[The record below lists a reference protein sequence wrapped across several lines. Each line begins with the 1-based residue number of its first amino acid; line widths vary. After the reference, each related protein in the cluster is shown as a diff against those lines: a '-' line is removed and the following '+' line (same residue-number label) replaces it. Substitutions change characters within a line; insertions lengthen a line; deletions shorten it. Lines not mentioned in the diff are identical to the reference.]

1 MPRVSVIL
9 PVYNADKTLYSAAK
23 SCLNQTYKDL
33 ELIIID
39 DGSTDRS
46 AEISNSLVSS
56 DPRASFIQCDE
67 NVGVSSAI
75 EKGRRMASGS
85 FIARMDADDMSHP
98 NRIKTQVEALD
109 ANRSL
114 SGCGTSVRLMNAPRT
129 DPGRGFSAYVSWLNG
144 LNDVE
149 SLASQR
155 FIDSPIANPSSMVR
169 SSSLDMIGGF
179 TDPEWAEDYD
189 LWLRFLDEGMKLINI
204 PEVLFDW
211 YDSPTRLTR
220 SSDRYSLAR
229 FSQAKAH
236 YISKLKL
243 AIDNG
248 VEIAGA
254 GPIGKRI
261 ANDFTSEGIS
271 VNRFYEVN
279 ERRIGEFIHGVEV
292 FGYSSLRSGSSMLI
306 SAVARPG
313 AREIIREL
321 AISSGFCEGVDYF
334 CVA

>member
-23 SCLNQTYKDL
+23 SCLDQTYKDL

-46 AEISNSLVSS
+46 AEISNSLVNS
-56 DPRASFIQCDE
+56 DSRVSFIRCDE

-75 EKGRRMASGS
+75 EKGRRISSGS

-98 NRIKTQVEALD
+98 NRIKKQVEVLD
-109 ANRSL
+109 ANSSL

-129 DPGRGFSAYVSWLNG
+129 DPGRGFSAYVNWLNG

-169 SSSLDMIGGF
+169 SSDLAMVGGF
-179 TDPEWAEDYD
+179 SDPEWAEDYD
-189 LWLRFLDEGMKLINI
+189 LWLRFLDAGMKLMNI

-211 YDSPTRLTR
+211 YDSMTRLTR

-261 ANDFTSEGIS
+261 ANDIISEGIS

-279 ERRIGEFIHGVEV
+279 ERRIGKFIHGVEV
-292 FGYSSLRSGSSMLI
+292 FGYSSLRSGASMLI

-313 AREIIREL
+313 AREIIRES

>member
-9 PVYNADKTLYSAAK
+9 PVYNADKTLYRAAK
-23 SCLNQTYKDL
+23 SCLDQTYKDL
-33 ELIIID
+33 ELIIIN
-39 DGSTDRS
+39 DGSTDRC
-46 AEISNSLVSS
+46 AEISNSIVSS
-56 DPRASFIQCDE
+56 DQRVSFIQHDE
-67 NVGVSSAI
+67 NFGVSIAI
-75 EKGRRMASGS
+75 EKGRRIASGS
-85 FIARMDADDMSHP
+85 FIARMDADDVSHP
-98 NRIKTQVEALD
+98 NRIKKQVEALD
-109 ANRSL
+109 ANQSL
-114 SGCGTSVRLMNAPRT
+114 SGCGTSVRLMNAPRA

-169 SSSLDMIGGF
+169 SSALDMIGGF
-179 TDPEWAEDYD
+179 SDPEWAEDYD
-189 LWLRFLDEGMKLINI
+189 LWLRFLNKGMKLMNI
-204 PEVLFDW
+204 PEILFDW

-220 SSDRYSLAR
+220 SSDRYSLAQ

-261 ANDFTSEGIS
+261 ANNFISEGIS

-279 ERRIGEFIHGVEV
+279 ERRLGEFIHGVEV
-292 FGYSSLRSGSSMLI
+292 FDYSSLRSGSSMLI

-321 AISSGFCEGVDYF
+321 AINSGFREGVDYF

>member
-23 SCLNQTYKDL
+23 SCLDQTYKDL

-56 DPRASFIQCDE
+56 DSRVSFIRCDE

-75 EKGRRMASGS
+75 EKGRRISSGS

-98 NRIKTQVEALD
+98 DRIKKQVEVLD
-109 ANRSL
+109 ANSSL

-129 DPGRGFSAYVSWLNG
+129 DPGRGFSAYVNWLNG

-169 SSSLDMIGGF
+169 SSDLAMVGGF
-179 TDPEWAEDYD
+179 SDPEWAEDYD
-189 LWLRFLDEGMKLINI
+189 LWLRFLDAGMKLMNI

-211 YDSPTRLTR
+211 YDSMTRLTR

-261 ANDFTSEGIS
+261 ANDIISEGIS

-279 ERRIGEFIHGVEV
+279 ERRIGKFIHGVEV
-292 FGYSSLRSGSSMLI
+292 FGYSSLRSGASMLI

-313 AREIIREL
+313 AREIIRES

>member
-1 MPRVSVIL
+1 MPKVSVIL
-9 PVYNADKTLYSAAK
+9 PVYNADKTLYRAAN
-23 SCLNQTYKDL
+23 SCLDQTYKDL

-39 DGSTDRS
+39 DGSTDKS
-46 AEISNSLVSS
+46 AEISNDLLNKDQRV
-56 DPRASFIQCDE
+56 SFIQCNE
-67 NVGVSSAI
+67 NVGVSIAI

-85 FIARMDADDMSHP
+85 FIARMDADDVSYP
-98 NRIKTQVEALD
+98 DRIKKQVEVLD
-109 ANRSL
+109 ANPSL
-114 SGCGTSVRLMNAPRT
+114 SGCGTAVRLMNAPRA

-144 LNDVE
+144 LNDSE

-169 SSSLDMIGGF
+169 SSALDIVGGF
-179 TDPEWAEDYD
+179 SNPDWAEDYD
-189 LWLRFLDEGMKLINI
+189 LWLRFLDKGIKLMNI

-220 SSDRYSLAR
+220 SSDRYSLER
-229 FSQAKAH
+229 FSRAKAH

-243 AIDNG
+243 AVDSG
-248 VEIAGA
+248 VDVAGA

-261 ANDFTSEGIS
+261 TNDLISEGIS

-279 ERRIGEFIHGVEV
+279 ERRIGEFIHGIEV
-292 FGYSSLRSGSSMLI
+292 FDYSSLRTGSSMLI

-321 AISSGFCEGVDYF
+321 ANNSGFREGVDYF

>member
-23 SCLNQTYKDL
+23 SCLDQTYKDL

-39 DGSTDRS
+39 DGSTDKS
-46 AEISNSLVSS
+46 AEISNDILNKDRRV
-56 DPRASFIQCDE
+56 SFIQFNE
-67 NVGVSSAI
+67 NSGVSIAI
-75 EKGRRMASGS
+75 EEGRRMASGS
-85 FIARMDADDMSHP
+85 FIARMDADDISHP
-98 NRIKTQVEALD
+98 ERIRKQVEFLD

-114 SGCGTSVRLMNAPRT
+114 SGCGTSVRLVNAPKT

-144 LNDVE
+144 LNDYE

-169 SSSLDMIGGF
+169 SSALDKVGGF
-179 TDPEWAEDYD
+179 SNPEWAEDYD
-189 LWLRFLDEGMKLINI
+189 LWLRFLDKKMKLINI
-204 PEVLFDW
+204 PEVLLDW
-211 YDSPTRLTR
+211 HDSLTRLTR
-220 SSDRYSLAR
+220 SSDRYSLAK

-243 AIDNG
+243 AVDRG
-248 VEIAGA
+248 VDIAGA

-261 ANDFTSEGIS
+261 ANDLISEGIS

-279 ERRIGEFIHGVEV
+279 ERRIGKFIHGAEV
-292 FGYSSLRSGSSMLI
+292 FDYSSLRAGSSMLI

-321 AISSGFCEGVDYF
+321 ANSSGFFEGVDYF

>member
-23 SCLNQTYKDL
+23 SCLDQTYKDL

-56 DPRASFIQCDE
+56 DPRASFIRCDE

-271 VNRFYEVN
+271 VNRFYEIN

>member
-1 MPRVSVIL
+1 MPHVSVIL
-9 PVYNADKTLYSAAK
+9 PVYNADKTLYRAAK
-23 SCLNQTYKDL
+23 SCLDQTYKDL

-56 DPRASFIQCDE
+56 DPRVSFIQCDE

-75 EKGRRMASGS
+75 EKGRRISSGS

-98 NRIKTQVEALD
+98 DRIKKQVEVLD
-109 ANRSL
+109 ANSSL

-129 DPGRGFSAYVSWLNG
+129 DPGRGFSAYVNWLNG

-169 SSSLDMIGGF
+169 SSALDMVGGF
-179 TDPEWAEDYD
+179 SDPEWAEDYD
-189 LWLRFLDEGMKLINI
+189 LWLRFLNEGMKLINI
-204 PEVLFDW
+204 PEILFDW

-261 ANDFTSEGIS
+261 ANDIISEGIS

-279 ERRIGEFIHGVEV
+279 ERRIGKFIHGVEV
-292 FGYSSLRSGSSMLI
+292 FGYSSLRSGPSMLI

-313 AREIIREL
+313 AREIIRES

>member
-39 DGSTDRS
+39 DGSTDGS

-56 DPRASFIQCDE
+56 DSRASFIQCDE

-109 ANRSL
+109 ANPSL

-189 LWLRFLDEGMKLINI
+189 LWLRFLDAGMKLMNI

-211 YDSPTRLTR
+211 YDSMTRLTR

-261 ANDFTSEGIS
+261 ANDIISEGIS

>member
-23 SCLNQTYKDL
+23 SCLDQTYKDL

-56 DPRASFIQCDE
+56 DSRVSFIQCDE

-75 EKGRRMASGS
+75 EKGRKISSGS

-98 NRIKTQVEALD
+98 DRIKKQVEVLD
-109 ANRSL
+109 ANSSL

-129 DPGRGFSAYVSWLNG
+129 DLGRGFSAYVNWLNG

-169 SSSLDMIGGF
+169 SSDLAMVGGF
-179 TDPEWAEDYD
+179 SDPEWAEDYD
-189 LWLRFLDEGMKLINI
+189 LWLRFLDAGMKLMNI

-211 YDSPTRLTR
+211 YDSMTRLTR

-261 ANDFTSEGIS
+261 ANDIISEGIS

-279 ERRIGEFIHGVEV
+279 ERRIGKFIHGVEV

>member
-23 SCLNQTYKDL
+23 SCLDQTYKDL

-56 DPRASFIQCDE
+56 DSRVSFIQCDE

-75 EKGRRMASGS
+75 EKGRRISSGS

-98 NRIKTQVEALD
+98 DRIKKQVEVLD
-109 ANRSL
+109 ANSSL

-129 DPGRGFSAYVSWLNG
+129 DPGRGFSAYVNWLNG

-169 SSSLDMIGGF
+169 SSALAMVGGF
-179 TDPEWAEDYD
+179 SDPEWAEDYD
-189 LWLRFLDEGMKLINI
+189 LWLRFLDAGMKLMNI

-211 YDSPTRLTR
+211 YDSMTRLTR

-261 ANDFTSEGIS
+261 ANDIISEGIS

-279 ERRIGEFIHGVEV
+279 ERRIGKFIHGVEV
-292 FGYSSLRSGSSMLI
+292 FGYSSLRSGASMLI

-313 AREIIREL
+313 AREIIRES

>member
-23 SCLNQTYKDL
+23 SCLDQTYKDL

-56 DPRASFIQCDE
+56 DPRVSFIQCDE

-75 EKGRRMASGS
+75 EKGRRISSGS

-98 NRIKTQVEALD
+98 DRIKKQVEVLD
-109 ANRSL
+109 ANSSL

-129 DPGRGFSAYVSWLNG
+129 DPGRGFSAYVNWLNG

-169 SSSLDMIGGF
+169 SSDLAMVGGF
-179 TDPEWAEDYD
+179 SDPEWAEDYD
-189 LWLRFLDEGMKLINI
+189 LWLRFLDAGMKLMNI

-211 YDSPTRLTR
+211 YDSMTRLTR

-261 ANDFTSEGIS
+261 ANDIISEGIS

-279 ERRIGEFIHGVEV
+279 ERRIGKFIHGVEV
-292 FGYSSLRSGSSMLI
+292 FGYSSLRSGASMLI

-313 AREIIREL
+313 AREIIRES